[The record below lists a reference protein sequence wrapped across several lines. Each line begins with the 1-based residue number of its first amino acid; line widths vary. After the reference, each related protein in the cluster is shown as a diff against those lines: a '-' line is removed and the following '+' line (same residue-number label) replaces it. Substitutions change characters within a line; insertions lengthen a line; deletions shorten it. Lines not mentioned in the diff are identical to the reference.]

1 MRTKKRLLPALVAS
15 ALLSSAA
22 PAAMAQSATN
32 PGLFDRVVVFGDSL
46 SDAGFYR
53 PFLLGLG
60 LPAPLVASMG
70 RFTTNPGP
78 VWSETVSR
86 YYGTDAAPSNASGSI
101 YAQGG
106 ARVTGVGYSTPPGS
120 AERSVTVQ
128 IGEYLAA
135 NGGHA
140 DPNSLFTLWAG
151 ANDIFYQLGALQ
163 AGAINASQ
171 LQANVLQAA
180 TDEITQVG
188 RLRAAGARY
197 IMVFA
202 LPDIGAT
209 PAFANTGATG
219 AAVTQLSAGY
229 NTTLFAGLQTAG
241 LRVIPVDTFT
251 LFKEISA
258 NPSAY
263 GFTNITS
270 PACGL
275 FPPIVT
281 RPQDITSLF
290 CNPSTLVAPNASTTY
305 AFADYVHPTTGAHA
319 IVANFVE
326 QLIDAPIQ
334 YSLLPQTALG
344 VRMSVMRSLNDTLLA
359 APRQGA
365 SGISVFVN
373 ANGGNYD
380 VGSGSGSFG
389 INSNTRAVDVGATMH
404 VGDAA
409 TLGIAFG
416 ESRLHGNFGNDMGS
430 FETRDRAVSLF
441 GGFDWL
447 GFYGTGVVAV
457 GNLEFMDVQ
466 RNIHL
471 GPALRTAQA
480 NPKGSESSSFFTAGY
495 DFSLGPVR
503 LGPVVTLNTANVTVN
518 AFDES
523 NAGSANLRIAEQNLR
538 SEVWGIG
545 ARVSGNFAGWSPW
558 ARVTVDRERKNNDRM
573 VTATPISLATGNS
586 YDLPAY
592 SPDRDFVTTSLGVT
606 GWLGP
611 NILVGFNG
619 YHVSGRSGAR
629 DEGLGATLAVKF

>member
-1 MRTKKRLLPALVAS
+1 MTTKKRLLPALVAS
-15 ALLSSAA
+15 ALLSTA
-22 PAAMAQSATN
+22 PGAMAQSTTN
-32 PGLFDRVVVFGDSL
+32 SGLFDRVVVFGDSL

-53 PFLLGLG
+53 PFLLSLG
-60 LPAPLVASMG
+60 LPAPLVATMG

-78 VWSETVSR
+78 VWSEAVSN
-86 YYGTDAAPSNASGSI
+86 YYGTAPAPSNANGSI

-106 ARVTGVGYSTPPGS
+106 ARVNGVGFSTPPGA

-140 DPNSLFTLWAG
+140 DPNSLYTIWAG
-151 ANDIFYQLGALQ
+151 ANDIFFQLGALQ
-163 AGAINASQ
+163 AGAIGATQ

-180 TDEITQVG
+180 TDEITQIG
-188 RLRAAGARY
+188 RLRASGARY

-209 PAFANTGATG
+209 PAFAGTGATG

-229 NTTLFAGLQTAG
+229 NTTLFAGLASAG

-305 AFADYVHPTTGAHA
+305 AFADFVHPTTGSHA
-319 IVANFVE
+319 IIAQFVE

-344 VRMSVMRSLNDTLLA
+344 VRNGVMRSLSDTLLA
-359 APRQGA
+359 APRQGG
-365 SGISVFVN
+365 SGINVFVN
-373 ANGGNYD
+373 ANGGNFD
-380 VGSGSGSFG
+380 VGSGGGSFG
-389 INSNTRAVDVGATMH
+389 INSNTRAVTVGGTIRA
-404 VGDAA
+404 GDSA
-409 TLGIAFG
+409 TLGLAFG
-416 ESRLHGNFGNDMGS
+416 ESRLRGNFGNDMGS

-447 GFYGTGVVAV
+447 GFYGTGVVTV
-457 GNLEFMDVQ
+457 GNLDFMDVQ

-471 GPALRTAQA
+471 GPAQRTAQA
-480 NPKGSESSSFFTAGY
+480 NPSGSESSGFFTAGY

-503 LGPVVTLNTANVTVN
+503 LGPVVTLNTANATVN
-518 AFDES
+518 SFDES
-523 NAGSANLRIAEQNLR
+523 NAGSANLHIAEQNLR

-545 ARVSGNFAGWSPW
+545 AHVSGNFAGWTPW
-558 ARVTVDRERKNNDRM
+558 ARITADRERKNSDRM
-573 VTATPISLATGNS
+573 VTATPLSLATGNS

-592 SPDRDFVTTSLGVT
+592 SPDRDFVTTSIGVT

-611 NILVGFNG
+611 NILLGFNG
-619 YHVSGRSGAR
+619 YHVSGRSGSK